1 MYIDHSLK
9 MSLKDV
15 QR

>member
-1 MYIDHSLK
+1 

-15 QR
+15 CYLSET